1 MAWEGEVLFECLR
14 IGQYGNNEKSNYARK
29 LWTMMNL
36 TCELTFNLTSNSNN
50 NNMLLEI
57 GKFIT
62 FKVNFNDLISR
73 EKRNF
78 FHL

>member
-29 LWTMMNL
+29 LWTLMNL

-50 NNMLLEI
+50 NKRQKMAIILLILVAVIRDWEI
-57 GKFIT
+57 YHI
-62 FKVNFNDLISR
+62 
-73 EKRNF
+73 
-78 FHL
+78 